1 MKLLLFPRGNGKGE
15 AMGKEVGRRDFLM
28 AGAVFGG
35 VVVVGGTAVGVAAN
49 NAEESDSTVA
59 LPAFKSA
66 AVLAYQVPGDL
77 RYTTEHEWVRVLA
90 SGNVQI
96 GITDFAQSILGDIVY
111 VSLPA
116 MGANVSAGSTFG
128 QVESTKSITD
138 LYAPISG
145 AVVATN
151 SKAIEN
157 PALLNSDPY
166 GDGWL
171 IEMTPSDR
179 DQLDRLLDSSAY
191 RTMDI
196 I

>member
-1 MKLLLFPRGNGKGE
+1 
-15 AMGKEVGRRDFLM
+15 MGKEVGRRDFLM

-49 NAEESDSTVA
+49 NAEESESTVA